1 MSGFS
6 LAWLRQREPFDLAA
20 RDQTCMQRFAARLQQ
35 STHRPLH
42 VLDLASGSGASL
54 RALAPVIGVDHIWTL
69 TDNDAG
75 LLATQKDALSGWA
88 VTSGWTTMIVPLPS
102 ERIDIDTGDA
112 LWIALAKRIDL
123 DRQLD
128 ELDFATVDAVTT
140 SAFLD
145 LVSQAWL
152 DRFAEKLAASS
163 LPLLAMLS
171 VDGRRLW
178 YPELPDDAAVLAAFE
193 QHQAGEKGFGPA
205 LGPAA
210 APYLA
215 AILRSS
221 GYDVTLVR
229 SDWEVGQDA
238 RAMLGPLLDDTL
250 RAACEARPDEA
261 SRFARWGATRREQ
274 LAAGR
279 LSLAV
284 GHLDLLALPMSLP
297 ESSR

>member
-20 RDQTCMQRFAARLQQ
+20 RDRACMERFAEVLQQ
-35 STHRPLH
+35 SARRPLH

-54 RALAPVIGVDHIWTL
+54 RALAPVIGVDQIWTL
-69 TDNDAG
+69 TDNDPG
-75 LLATQKDALSGWA
+75 LLAAQAGELAGWA
-88 VTSGWTTMIVPLPS
+88 EASGWTTMIVPSPS
-102 ERIDIDTGDA
+102 ARIDIDAGDA
-112 LWIALAKRIDL
+112 RWIACSKRVDL

-128 ELDFATVDAVTT
+128 EVDFAAVDALTT

-152 DRFAEKLAASS
+152 DRFAEKLAASTR
-163 LPLLAMLS
+163 PLLAMLN

-178 YPELPDDAAVLAAFE
+178 HPELPDDAEVLVAFE
-193 QHQAGEKGFGPA
+193 EHQAGDKGFGSA

-215 AILRSS
+215 GILRSS
-221 GYDVTLVR
+221 GYDVTLAR
-229 SDWEVGQDA
+229 SDWEVAPDA

-250 RAACEARPDEA
+250 RAACEARPDQVRA
-261 SRFARWGATRREQ
+261 FARWGDARRQQ
-274 LAAGR
+274 LATGS
-279 LSLAV
+279 LSLVV
-284 GHLDLLALPMSLP
+284 GHLDLFALPPGMAGSIP
-297 ESSR
+297 